1 MMNKTHYKIINNGF
15 WFLLA
20 TFGGMLIITGS
31 VYLYLN
37 PKLPSVEK
45 LRQINLQ
52 TPLRIYSED
61 LELIGEF
68 GEKHRNPIGFQD
80 IPLFYIQALISAEDG
95 QFYSHSGVDIGA
107 LLRATVELISSGDI
121 KTGGST
127 ITMQVARNF
136 FLAREQTFTRKFNEI
151 LLAFRIEATLSKN
164 EILTL
169 YANKIY
175 QGNRAYGVSAAAHV
189 YYGRPIQT
197 LTLSQLAMLAGLPKA
212 PSAYNPIA
220 NPKRALIRRNWILDR
235 MHDLDYINLETLIL
249 AKNEPITASYHGYKV
264 SVDSPYVSEMVRKK
278 VSAMIGESAYTDG
291 FRVYTTIDSR
301 LQKSAQK
308 AIRKGVIAYDK
319 RHGYRG
325 PESNIHDPE
334 LWNNIL
340 QSTLTYG
347 DLIPGVVKEVHEQQ
361 LNVLLANKHE
371 ILISWERGLKN
382 LRKYN
387 NPDSQSRSI
396 KTANELFAT
405 GDLIRVRQ
413 NNDHWE
419 LAQLPKVQA
428 AIVALNP
435 RNGAIKALVGGF
447 DFRQNNFNRIT
458 QATRQP
464 GSNFKPFIYAIA
476 LENGFTAASIIND
489 APLVFEDK
497 RLKNS
502 WRPEND
508 GGTFYGPTRLR
519 KALYLSRNLVS
530 IRILQSIG
538 IETAISGLGRFG
550 FDGSKL
556 PRNLSLALGSHATT
570 PLKIAAG
577 YAILANEGYQI
588 EPYLIDR
595 IEDAGGNLIYQAN
608 PLTAC
613 NNCNEIFQESSK
625 NQVYTH
631 EKISPHVLVD
641 MALELKLT
649 SAPRVIDPQTVYIVD
664 SMLRDVI
671 KKGTGRRAKV
681 LNRSDIAGKTGTTN
695 GPKDAWFSGY
705 NPDIVATAWL
715 GFDDNLL
722 LGRNEYGGSAALPI
736 WIDFMRDA
744 LAEKIDS
751 SRRQPTGLITIRID
765 PDTGL
770 RVGTEQKN
778 ALFEVFKK
786 KNIPPLAEKNTKAN
800 TSIKHKSSPS
810 PEDLF

>member
-278 VSAMIGESAYTDG
+278 VSTMIGESAYTDG

-631 EKISPHVLVD
+631 EKISPYVLVD

>member
-1 MMNKTHYKIINNGF
+1 MMNKTHYKIISKGCWCLF
-15 WFLLA
+15 A
-20 TFGGMLIITGS
+20 MFGCMLIIVS
-31 VYLYLN
+31 SLYLYLS
-37 PKLPSVEK
+37 PKLPSVEN

-61 LELIGEF
+61 LQLIGEF
-68 GEKHRNPIGFQD
+68 GEKHRNPIDFQD
-80 IPLFYIQALISAEDG
+80 IPLFYIQALISAEDD

-107 LLRATVELISSGDI
+107 LLRAAVELVSSGGI
-121 KTGGST
+121 RTGGST
-127 ITMQVARNF
+127 ITMQVARNY
-136 FLAREQTFTRKFNEI
+136 LLTRERTFIRKFNEI
-151 LLAFRIEATLSKN
+151 LLAFRIEGELSKD

-175 QGNRAYGVSAAAHV
+175 QGNRAYGVSAASHV
-189 YYGRPIQT
+189 YYGQPIQK

-212 PSAYNPIA
+212 PSAYNPIV
-220 NPKRALIRRNWILDR
+220 NPKRALIRRNWILHR
-235 MHDLDYINLETLIL
+235 MHDLGYIDLKTLIL
-249 AKNEPITASYHGYKV
+249 AKREPTNAIYHGYKV
-264 SVDSPYVSEMVRKK
+264 SIDSPYVSEMVRKK
-278 VSAMIGESAYTDG
+278 VFAMVGKSAYTDG
-291 FRVYTTIDSR
+291 LRVYTTINSH
-301 LQKSAQK
+301 LQQSAQK
-308 AIRKGVIAYDK
+308 SIRKGLIAYDK

-325 PESNIHDPE
+325 PEFNTPNPE

-347 DLIPGVVKEVHEQQ
+347 GLVPAIVKEVHDQH
-361 LNVLLANKHE
+361 LSVLLADKHE
-371 ILISWERGLKN
+371 IFISWERGLKN

-387 NPDSQSRSI
+387 TPDSRSRSI
-396 KTANELFAT
+396 KTASELFST
-405 GDLIRVRQ
+405 GDLVRVSQHNGR
-413 NNDHWE
+413 WE

-435 RNGAIKALVGGF
+435 KNGGIKALVGGF
-447 DFRQNNFNRIT
+447 DFRQNNFNRAT
-458 QATRQP
+458 QATRQS

-476 LENGFTAASIIND
+476 LENGFTAASIVND

-538 IETAISGLGRFG
+538 IKTAISGLGRFG
-550 FDGSKL
+550 FDSSKL

-570 PLKIAAG
+570 PLKIATG
-577 YAILANEGYQI
+577 YAMLANEGYQV
-588 EPYLIDR
+588 EPHLINR
-595 IEDAGGNLIYQAN
+595 IEDASGNLLYQAN

-613 NNCNEIFQESSK
+613 NDCNEISQGSSQK
-625 NQVYTH
+625 QAYVH
-631 EKISPHVLVD
+631 EKISPY
-641 MALELKLT
+641 ALLDLTLEPKLT
-649 SAPRVIDPQTVYIVD
+649 SAPRVIDPQTVYIID
-664 SMLRDVI
+664 SILRDVI
-671 KKGTGRRAKV
+671 KIGTGRRAKV

-744 LAEKIDS
+744 LAEKVDNR
-751 SRRQPTGLITIRID
+751 RRQPKGLITVRID

-770 RVGTEQKN
+770 RVGPEQKN

-786 KNIPPLAEKNTKAN
+786 KNIPSLAEKSTETNTV
-800 TSIKHKSSPS
+800 IKYKSSMN